1 MDTTVAHIMD
11 QQEDI
16 KIKSSKCWNP
26 IRLPVTLSTS
36 NGRQICKTNSV
47 FSPNRVDLHQ
57 QDQQPTDSYLNS
69 LKNRANNS
77 LEFRVELKVHQSTY
91 TFPVEID
98 N

>member
-47 FSPNRVDLHQ
+47 FSPHLQLRCLGPWPKWGPCGVRPYQ
-57 QDQQPTDSYLNS
+57 
-69 LKNRANNS
+69 
-77 LEFRVELKVHQSTY
+77 VEHDPRDPLVVL
-91 TFPVEID
+91 PPP
-98 N
+98 